1 MLQLE
6 QVQGVLRNALLGAAA
21 AALVA
26 GGVGPDAAMPQAQAG
41 IGRPTVT
48 NAKALLR
55 YSLPI
60 DNKPIRKVQR
70 ELEAI
75 SDELRVPGGCLAVPA
90 GTGADAGGCCAGW
103 RVLGWL
109 AGTGS
114 GAGGCW
120 CWCWRCW
127 DGK

>member
-1 MLQLE
+1 MT
-6 QVQGVLRNALLGAAA
+6 A

-26 GGVGPDAAMPQAQAG
+26 GGVGPDASMPQAQAG

-75 SDELRVPGGCLAVPA
+75 SDELRVPGGCCAALSWRA
-90 GTGADAGGCCAGW
+90 AGGSAGA
-103 RVLGWL
+103 VGMDI
-109 AGTGS
+109 GN
-114 GAGGCW
+114 GCLYVDA
-120 CWCWRCW
+120 CWRELRS
-127 DGK
+127 